1 MFATNQGLGRFVRE
15 TILKKHDMLLDFTIA
30 LSSGAFNDNP
40 SFIQLLEVMTA
51 RHQRQARGRGFQNMR
66 YASDFDQFCH
76 ELQCVRPEAYRL
88 FSSKF
93 GGRSERS
100 MLKLRSSKPKMTIG
114 ISDATLDR
122 VIKYLN
128 DYDYPSTAPLA
139 CSVDDTKLH
148 PSLRPYYD
156 KSKDS
161 WYLLGST
168 GDPIIVADVEQLK
181 ELIQQTSGSLA
192 SKARVWTMSIP
203 LSNVPPLVMA
213 ILPISESNTAAS
225 LEQVEEKLLR
235 LLLINSPTPIN
246 IISLGSD
253 GTVIER
259 NARRLLVDSG
269 FAKVEYTKIPH
280 PEPRE
285 HPLKVEIL
293 VIGKHRLAII
303 QDSKHFR
310 KTCRNNL
317 FTGAKQLILGNQL
330 IYYQQVRSM
339 VYDQDHSPLYV
350 RDVDKLDHQ
359 DDRAAAR
366 LFSAANIEHA
376 INSGHAGLAIF
387 LFVFGEAC
395 DAYQSRTINHTERI
409 RMVLLAYFFK
419 TLWKSCLAENGY
431 SPTRH
436 YLSHEADDILDIMM
450 IPKLNVRLM
459 AACQRKVDASDMRR
473 GGAGYAHTHFDGSGA
488 DLESLA
494 CFPSQETF
502 EHIAGIAWTEANTIW
517 EVLGYFRGSSPTSS
531 LPLVPI
537 PDLDVD
543 IDDAL
548 DEPTTGLEL
557 ESIKVLDRQILDE
570 ALQAAAF
577 TSVPPSDIPDLP
589 KGVEDILNECGLAAA
604 ALNIRDLASVDRL
617 PDDDPDVLQTLQAT
631 LKPILA
637 AIAALGPEG
646 QAAVNELMKDATEH
660 SPVHAPVEDEEE
672 TPSILTQISQ
682 YDLTMLVDE
691 RRAHQSKET
700 VDACRRLKPSPI
712 TPGSPRKVA
721 PMRTIRLRLEKKEQS
736 PRQLLASKI
745 RETLKESGVNIK
757 GETSGLARQFRWTKQ
772 ASSTAVPD
780 KATGNA
786 ANARRAANSRAAS
799 MIKSRKAIFA
809 ALPVS
814 DSLSTA
820 NISPFFQL
828 MSGSCAIVLYEKKL
842 MLGQVVTFY
851 EKGGDKASTHAWV
864 SNASSI
870 GTISWISM
878 RLWVPLTSRNSFRS
892 STRGAL
898 PKYGL
903 VHSKALLYAVQP
915 KEITFLDNG
924 FAKLSPT
931 VYNSVFRPL
940 NSKEGLVVV
949 AVKKLMGRKHTYEAD
964 ETEN

>member
-1 MFATNQGLGRFVRE
+1 MLKPVTLVVRPCSGITGEHDARIPQYTSRTEVRYAGGRSRASLAIEHFGQTFLLLSKEQKDEVDLHYRTSCQWELDHDDGRVFSCVCLKTVECKSDAQGLQACSECLQILVLHSFQVSISRTGASDERRKYIPFRNQSVATGKMFATNRGLGRFVQE
-15 TILKKHDMLLDFTIA
+15 TILRKHDMLLDFTVA
-30 LSSGAFNDNP
+30 LSSGAFDDNP

-66 YASDFDQFCH
+66 YVSDFYQFCH

-93 GGRSERS
+93 GSRTERS

-114 ISDATLDR
+114 ISDTTLDR

-192 SKARVWTMSIP
+192 SKACVWAMSIP
-203 LSNVPPLVMA
+203 LSNVPPLIMA

-235 LLLINSPTPIN
+235 LLLINSPMPIN

-253 GTVIER
+253 GTAIER
-259 NARRLLVDSG
+259 NARRLLVESG

-280 PEPRE
+280 PELRAR
-285 HPLKVEIL
+285 PLKVEIL
-293 VIGKHRLAII
+293 VIGKHRLTII

-350 RDVDKLDHQ
+350 RDVDKLDRQ

-376 INSGHAGLAIF
+376 INAGHAGLAIF

-395 DAYQSRTINHTERI
+395 DAYQSRTLTHTERI
-409 RMVLLAYFFK
+409 HMVLLAYFFK

-431 SPTRH
+431 SSTRH
-436 YLSHEADDILDIMM
+436 YLSHEADDILDIMVNGLLALIIIHRDHLSSPFPLLPWIHGSEPNEHIFGLLRSTMPEFTIVDAIQM
-450 IPKLNVRLM
+450 IPKLDVRLM
-459 AACQRKVDASDMRR
+459 AACQRKVDASDMCH

-502 EHIAGIAWTEANTIW
+502 EHIAGIAWTEANAIW

-537 PDLDVD
+537 TDLDVD
-543 IDDAL
+543 IDDTL
-548 DEPTTGLEL
+548 DEPTTGLES
-557 ESIKVLDRQILDE
+557 ESIEVSDWQILDE
-570 ALQAAAF
+570 ALQAATFA
-577 TSVPPSDIPDLP
+577 SVPPSDIPDLP

-604 ALNIRDLASVDRL
+604 ALNICDLASV
-617 PDDDPDVLQTLQAT
+617 
-631 LKPILA
+631 
-637 AIAALGPEG
+637 
-646 QAAVNELMKDATEH
+646 
-660 SPVHAPVEDEEE
+660 
-672 TPSILTQISQ
+672 
-682 YDLTMLVDE
+682 
-691 RRAHQSKET
+691 
-700 VDACRRLKPSPI
+700 
-712 TPGSPRKVA
+712 
-721 PMRTIRLRLEKKEQS
+721 
-736 PRQLLASKI
+736 
-745 RETLKESGVNIK
+745 
-757 GETSGLARQFRWTKQ
+757 
-772 ASSTAVPD
+772 
-780 KATGNA
+780 
-786 ANARRAANSRAAS
+786 
-799 MIKSRKAIFA
+799 
-809 ALPVS
+809 
-814 DSLSTA
+814 
-820 NISPFFQL
+820 
-828 MSGSCAIVLYEKKL
+828 
-842 MLGQVVTFY
+842 
-851 EKGGDKASTHAWV
+851 
-864 SNASSI
+864 
-870 GTISWISM
+870 
-878 RLWVPLTSRNSFRS
+878 
-892 STRGAL
+892 
-898 PKYGL
+898 
-903 VHSKALLYAVQP
+903 
-915 KEITFLDNG
+915 
-924 FAKLSPT
+924 
-931 VYNSVFRPL
+931 
-940 NSKEGLVVV
+940 
-949 AVKKLMGRKHTYEAD
+949 
-964 ETEN
+964 